1 MKCKEIT
8 SIIEDA
14 FPLSSALSFDHVGLQ
29 AGREDKEVNKIYIG
43 LDATSEVIKHAIEF
57 GADMIITHHPLI
69 FSPLETVT
77 DKDFIGRRVVKMI
90 QNDIS
95 YYAMHTNY
103 DVEKMA
109 DLAAEIFELQDIR
122 VLETTIL
129 GSDNN
134 KERGI
139 GKIGTLKESLTLE
152 KCGEFVKRKLNLDG
166 VKISGDK
173 DKVIKTFAICP
184 GSGKDT
190 VDVAIEKGADVLV
203 AGDMGH
209 HTAVDALERG
219 LAVIDAGHYGT
230 EYIFINDMKKFIE
243 ENIQGVEVKSE
254 EIKNTFYIV

>member
-8 SIIEDA
+8 NIIEKT

-29 AGREDKEVNKIYIG
+29 AGREEKEVKKIYIG
-43 LDATSEVIKHAIEF
+43 LDATTEVIEHAIEF

-77 DKDFIGRRVVKMI
+77 DKDFIGKRIVKMI

-109 DLAAEIFELQDIR
+109 DLAAMIFELQDIR
-122 VLETTIL
+122 VLETTIPE
-129 GSDNN
+129 SEDRC
-134 KERGI
+134 EMGI
-139 GKIGTLKESLTLE
+139 GKIGTLKEALTLE
-152 KCGEFVKRKLNLDG
+152 KCGEFVKERLGIDG

-190 VDVAIEKGADVLV
+190 VDAAIEKGADVLV

-219 LAVIDAGHYGT
+219 LAIIDAGHYGT
-230 EYIFINDMKKFIE
+230 EYIFIDDMRKFIE
-243 ENIQGVEVKSE
+243 KTIEGVEVKTE
-254 EIKNTFYIV
+254 DIKNTFYIV

>member
-1 MKCKEIT
+1 MKCKDIT
-8 SIIEDA
+8 GIIEKS
-14 FPLSSALSFDHVGLQ
+14 FPLSSALGFDHVGLQ
-29 AGREDKEVNKIYIG
+29 VGREDKEVKKIYIG
-43 LDATSEVIKHAIEF
+43 LDATSELIEHAVEF

-77 DKDFIGRRVVKMI
+77 DKDFIGKRIVKMI

-109 DLAAEIFELQDIR
+109 DLAADIFELQDVK
-122 VLETTIL
+122 VLETTIQE
-129 GSDNN
+129 SD
-134 KERGI
+134 KSIEKGI

-152 KCGEFVKRKLNLDG
+152 KCGEFVKDRLKLDG

-173 DKVIKTFAICP
+173 DKVIKKFAVCP

-190 VDVAIEKGADVLV
+190 VDAAIEKGADVIV

-209 HTAVDALERG
+209 HTAIDALERG

-230 EYIFINDMKKFIE
+230 EYIFIDDMKKFIE
-243 ENIQGVEVKSE
+243 KNIIGVEVKTE